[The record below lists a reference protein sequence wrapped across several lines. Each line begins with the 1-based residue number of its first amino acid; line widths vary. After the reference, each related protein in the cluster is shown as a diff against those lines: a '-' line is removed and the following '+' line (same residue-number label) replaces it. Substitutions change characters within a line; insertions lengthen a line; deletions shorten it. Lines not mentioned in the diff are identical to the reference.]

1 MVPRAKVAKDAS
13 GIEMGIVPMEGTPFG
28 AMRERFLSP
37 LGIPCQKP
45 PFGTMSAVDLK
56 TGKLVWQVPVGTV
69 EDTGPLGI
77 RMHMPIPIGMPTL
90 GASLATQSG
99 LLFFAGTR
107 ISTCAPLIPR
117 TAKRSEIASAGRQPV
132 RPDDLRL
139 TENR

>member
-1 MVPRAKVAKDAS
+1 MVPRASVAKDAS
-13 GIEMGIVPMEGTPFG
+13 GIEMGIVPMDGTPFG

-56 TGKLVWQVPVGTV
+56 SGKLVWQVPVGTV

-90 GASLATQSG
+90 GASLSTQSG
-99 LLFFAGTR
+99 LLFFAALR
-107 ISTCAPLIPR
+107 ISTCARSIPPPE
-117 TAKRSEIASAGRQPV
+117 KRSGKTVCRSAASPA
-132 RPDDLRL
+132 DDLRF

>member
-99 LLFFAGTR
+99 LLFFAGTG

-117 TAKRSEIASAGRQPV
+117 TAKRSGNRVCRSAASPAR
-132 RPDDLRL
+132 
-139 TENR
+139 